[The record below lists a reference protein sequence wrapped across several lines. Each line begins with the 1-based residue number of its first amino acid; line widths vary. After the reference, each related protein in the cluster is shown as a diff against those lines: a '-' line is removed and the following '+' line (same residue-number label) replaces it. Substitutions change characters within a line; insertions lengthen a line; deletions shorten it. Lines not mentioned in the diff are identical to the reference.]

1 MSTPNQSSNLLRL
14 REWIVQFPS
23 ALVAYSGGVDSAVVM
38 AAVHQALGAKALAC
52 IGVSASLAQ
61 REQRAAISLAE
72 RVGAKYRL
80 LETHET
86 ADPNYAANPAN
97 RCYFCKSA
105 LFDQLRRLA
114 QAEQFGVLLDGNN
127 ADDLREVRAGRRAAA
142 ERGVRSPLAELGLT
156 KQMVREI
163 AQALD
168 LPVWDK
174 PAMAC
179 LASRVPQGVT
189 ITPKLLA
196 QIERAEDVLA
206 ALGFRQFRVRHH
218 GDVARI
224 ELPQEELSRAVEQS
238 AAIVAG
244 VRATGYRFVC
254 LDLAG
259 FRSGSLAAAGELT
272 PVTVSAAGAPT
283 GGLTGVGPDSASEGT
298 SGGGGTPGMIVTPV
312 TVEGRHDRI
321 P

>member
-1 MSTPNQSSNLLRL
+1 MSTPNESSNLLRL
-14 REWIVQFPS
+14 RQWVGQFPS

-38 AAVHQALGAKALAC
+38 AAAHQALGGKAVAC
-52 IGVSASLAQ
+52 IGVSASLPQ
-61 REQRAAISLAE
+61 REQRAAIALAK
-72 RVGAKYRL
+72 RVGATYRL

-105 LFDQLRRLA
+105 LFDQLRNLA
-114 QAEQFGVLLDGNN
+114 QADGFAVLLDGNN
-127 ADDLREVRAGRRAAA
+127 ADDLGEVRAGRRAAA
-142 ERGVRSPLAELGLT
+142 ERGVRSPLAELGLS

-163 AQALD
+163 ARDLD

-179 LASRVPQGVT
+179 LASRVPQGVS
-189 ITPKLLA
+189 ITPALLA

-206 ALGFRQFRVRHH
+206 EMGFRQFRVRHH
-218 GDVARI
+218 GEVARI
-224 ELPQEELSRAVEQS
+224 ELPAEDLARALDQ
-238 AAIVAG
+238 AQAIVAG
-244 VRATGYRFVC
+244 VRRAGYRFVC

-259 FRSGSLAAAGELT
+259 FRSGSLAAAG
-272 PVTVSAAGAPT
+272 VVS
-283 GGLTGVGPDSASEGT
+283 
-298 SGGGGTPGMIVTPV
+298 V

-321 P
+321 S